1 MAFNYGQLNNN
12 LVTRDAIPA
21 VRATGDLFI
30 ECNFNCGWM
39 ENGYQSWGES

>member
-30 ECNFNCGWM
+30 ECKFQLWM
-39 ENGYQSWGES
+39 DGKWISIVG